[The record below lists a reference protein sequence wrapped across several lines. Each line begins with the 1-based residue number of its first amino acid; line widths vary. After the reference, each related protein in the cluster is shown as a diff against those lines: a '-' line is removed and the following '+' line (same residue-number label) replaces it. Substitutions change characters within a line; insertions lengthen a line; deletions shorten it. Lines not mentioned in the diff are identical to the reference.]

1 MKLSIILTL
10 SILSIA
16 ASSYAQT
23 ERGYIGGIGGF
34 AVSAATTS
42 PRVTS
47 GDVAIEAGARI
58 APGLLFFGDVGRFN
72 DLTPSTSQAQVANA
86 ITTLSSADAVDVVGT
101 ARMPARYALGGLRWQ
116 ARASRRIT
124 PFVTGGLGVAHMTPT
139 AAFTF
144 TDGTLPGSDPS
155 AAAPA
160 TGEDVTTQIATLG
173 IFTPPA
179 PSTALMIAFGG
190 GAEFAIARH
199 WALDTEYRVSRISA
213 TTPLHAQ
220 GLAFGLGYRF

>member
-1 MKLSIILTL
+1 MKLAILTL
-10 SILSIA
+10 SILSLA
-16 ASSYAQT
+16 ASSFAQT

-34 AVSAATTS
+34 AVSAAATS

-47 GDVAIEAGARI
+47 GDMAIEAGARI
-58 APGLLFFGDVGRFN
+58 APGLLVFGDFGRIN
-72 DLTPSTSQAQVANA
+72 DLTPSTTQAQVSDTV
-86 ITTLSSADAVDVVGT
+86 TTLSSSDAVDVVGT

-116 ARASRRIT
+116 ARTSHRVM
-124 PFVTGGLGVAHMTPT
+124 PFVTGGLGVAHLTPT

-144 TDGTLPGSDPS
+144 TDGTLPTADPT
-155 AAAPA
+155 AAVPA
-160 TGEDVTTQIATLG
+160 AGDDVTTQIATLG

-179 PSTALMIAFGG
+179 PSNALMIAVGG
-190 GAEFAIARH
+190 GAEFSIAPH
-199 WALDTEYRVSRISA
+199 WAVDTEYRVSRISA